1 MNVLGALISVM
12 DPTAAKTLLTNSTGT
27 SLGNFNAGSDV
38 VDPMSFTPIT
48 TGDKA
53 GAGIM
58 TAIIMAAALGAF
70 AWMSLD

>member
-1 MNVLGALISVM
+1 MNVLGALISTITPDSVK
-12 DPTAAKTLLTNSTGT
+12 PLRTNKTGT
-27 SLGNFNAGSDV
+27 SLGNFNAGSDA
-38 VDPMSFTPIT
+38 VDLMAFAPIT

-53 GAGIM
+53 GAGIV